1 MLIKLYEKDTNHKQ
15 VEEVV
20 EILRNN
26 GVIIVPTDTIYAFCC
41 SLNNP
46 KGIDKIHQ
54 LKRNKSYNLSLLC
67 SDLSQLSQ
75 FTKPISNPVFKLMRN
90 NLPGPFTFI
99 LEANNNVPKLFRS
112 KKKSIGIRVPD
123 NNIVKE
129 ITSLLG
135 VPLVATSI
143 HSDDV
148 VQEYITDPELIHEKF
163 ENLVNLVIDGGY
175 GNNTPSTVIDCTL
188 PEPEVIREGAGEIV

>member
-1 MLIKLYEKDTNHKQ
+1 MLLKLYEKDTNPKQ

-26 GVIIVPTDTIYAFCC
+26 GVIIIPTDTIYAFCC

-46 KGIDKIHQ
+46 RGIDKIHQ
-54 LKRNKSYNLSLLC
+54 LKQKNSYNLSLLC

-129 ITSLLG
+129 ITALLG
-135 VPLVATSI
+135 VPLVGTSI
-143 HSDDV
+143 HSDDAV
-148 VQEYITDPELIHEKF
+148 LEYITDPELIHEKYG
-163 ENLVNLVIDGGY
+163 NMVDMVIDGGF
-175 GNNTPSTVIDCTL
+175 GSNIPSTVIDCTL
-188 PEPEVIREGAGEIV
+188 AEPEVVREGAGEIA

>member
-1 MLIKLYEKDTNHKQ
+1 MLIKLYEKDTNQKQ

-123 NNIVKE
+123 NNIIKE